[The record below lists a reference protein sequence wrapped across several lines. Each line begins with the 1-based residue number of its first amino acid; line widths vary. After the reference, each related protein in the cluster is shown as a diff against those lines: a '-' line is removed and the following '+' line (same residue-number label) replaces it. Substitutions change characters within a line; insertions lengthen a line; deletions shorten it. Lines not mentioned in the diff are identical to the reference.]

1 MKDLPLKGIC
11 FTKINGERDQG
22 GGGGRSG
29 QGSSGVWSRSM
40 NWGKGKNKR
49 NSKREQR
56 EERSVKKM
64 GTPPPLVCDF
74 WVSR

>member
-22 GGGGRSG
+22 GGVRGRSG
-29 QGSSGVWSRSM
+29 EGSSGVWSRSM

-49 NSKREQR
+49 NS
-56 EERSVKKM
+56 
-64 GTPPPLVCDF
+64 
-74 WVSR
+74 